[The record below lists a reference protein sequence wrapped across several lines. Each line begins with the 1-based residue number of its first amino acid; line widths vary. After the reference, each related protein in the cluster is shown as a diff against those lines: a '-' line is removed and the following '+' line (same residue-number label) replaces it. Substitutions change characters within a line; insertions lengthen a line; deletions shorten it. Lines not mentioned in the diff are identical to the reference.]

1 MPQISVK
8 IDLGHILTILTMV
21 AALLIGLGEYR
32 RDSTYIKEF
41 MAESR
46 ADRTAITL
54 KMRELDSRV
63 VKVETQVDEH
73 LHGNA
78 K

>member
-21 AALLIGLGEYR
+21 AALLVGLGEYR
-32 RDSTYIKEF
+32 RDAAYIKEF
-41 MAESR
+41 MSESR